1 MKLCIHYKLFNS
13 FRNHRKLTTIAN
25 IMNFRVIQK
34 QIDNNTKNKI
44 NVILKR
50 KIDAMKYRENK
61 IVDKN
66 VEISS
71 HLIDTIF
78 LSHKLFHNY

>member
-1 MKLCIHYKLFNS
+1 MKLCIYCKLFNS
-13 FRNHRKLTTIAN
+13 FRNYRKLTTIAN

-44 NVILKR
+44 NVTLKR

-61 IVDKN
+61 IVNKN
-66 VEISS
+66 VKISLYS
-71 HLIDTIF
+71 IDTIF
-78 LSHKLFHNY
+78 LNYKSFH